1 MKNKEVIDS
10 GFLIKTKEETI
21 KIIGGSING
30 EKKSRI

>member
-10 GFLIKTKEETI
+10 GFLIKTKKETI
-21 KIIGGSING
+21 MKIGGPING

>member
-10 GFLIKTKEETI
+10 CFLIKTKEEQFI
-21 KIIGGSING
+21 KTGGPLNG